1 MFNSNH
7 LSIIFVNDD
16 HMELPSEGVNLFD
29 SVIND
34 IQSIQTRYENMVTS
48 LNLRLRKI
56 TNDHQKQMMQIEYHE
71 SKIAELQKQSEQYE
85 ALVQENVQLKDRC
98 SQQSNEIEELKQTI
112 QNMEADRQAFTKV
125 SHVVAIEKENA
136 RLRQELELL
145 NKTSSSS
152 PSADVYEKKIK
163 STIYYVSNG
172 DDRTIY
178 LKNEDGSKG
187 DAVGTLQKHGDK
199 FKVSWYT

>member
-1 MFNSNH
+1 
-7 LSIIFVNDD
+7 
-16 HMELPSEGVNLFD
+16 MEFPSEGVNLFD

-112 QNMEADRQAFTKV
+112 QNME
-125 SHVVAIEKENA
+125 
-136 RLRQELELL
+136 
-145 NKTSSSS
+145 
-152 PSADVYEKKIK
+152 
-163 STIYYVSNG
+163 
-172 DDRTIY
+172 
-178 LKNEDGSKG
+178 
-187 DAVGTLQKHGDK
+187 
-199 FKVSWYT
+199 